1 MGFEE
6 KTPDLLALI
15 MAHVGGSSL
24 AVAVTWPPTLA
35 ATHTSPADAEDKKR
49 KRAQGGK
56 GAEGIEEGEILHSS
70 HQLPAKEAWAGKE
83 QSKKLTSIVTSK
95 EVGGD
100 QPKKASIWRPNFA
113 LSLGNP
119 VLDDDNLR
127 DTTKGSSGL
136 VAEKMEKT
144 LCLLEDTEELR
155 SFWKCEVIL
164 AFKQDLPKVCKHSPL
179 TLWRYSMR
187 KV

>member
-100 QPKKASIWRPNFA
+100 
-113 LSLGNP
+113 
-119 VLDDDNLR
+119 
-127 DTTKGSSGL
+127 
-136 VAEKMEKT
+136 
-144 LCLLEDTEELR
+144 
-155 SFWKCEVIL
+155 
-164 AFKQDLPKVCKHSPL
+164 
-179 TLWRYSMR
+179 
-187 KV
+187 